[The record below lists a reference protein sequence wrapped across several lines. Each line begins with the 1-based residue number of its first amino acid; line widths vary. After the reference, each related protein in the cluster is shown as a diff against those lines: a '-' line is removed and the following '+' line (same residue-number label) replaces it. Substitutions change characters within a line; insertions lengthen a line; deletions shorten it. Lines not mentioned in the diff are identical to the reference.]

1 MTKAIKLALGS
12 IAIGCGVFALKFL
25 AYWITGSVALLSDA
39 IESIVNIAAAAA
51 ALLALRISAMPA
63 DDNHPYGHSKVEY
76 FSAVLEGVLIVIAA
90 LAIFATAG
98 MALTDPAPIA
108 APIEGL
114 AVNGLATAINLGWA
128 LVLLRHGRRTRS
140 PALTA
145 DGRHLMADV
154 VTSAGVIVGVALVG
168 LTGWLAL
175 DPILAMIVA
184 LNILWSGWRMIR
196 ESVGGLMDEAVPQET
211 MDEITALI
219 ATHASGAIQAHDV
232 RTRHSGPTTF
242 IEFHLVVPGDMTV
255 SESHA
260 ICDRIEAAIRAGA
273 PQSVITIHVEPEY
286 KAKRSAVQVA
296 AD

>member
-114 AVNGLATAINLGWA
+114 AVNGLATVINLGWA

-184 LNILWSGWRMIR
+184 VNILWSGWRMIR

>member
-184 LNILWSGWRMIR
+184 VNILWSGWRMIR